1 MTNNNTYRMLNLFT
15 AVLPRRGAFQ
25 LLLAVALVGSG
36 VAVASFSR
44 GIVESDAHATAAP
57 SASGSPI
64 LPAVLLPTVVVRPE
78 PEIPTLATVTVRS
91 GDVGVQNERTAMR
104 VARLLPVHAVT
115 SFASAGSAGSGFGM
129 PYYSFGKPLHHG
141 TEE

>member
-1 MTNNNTYRMLNLFT
+1 MLNLLI
-15 AVLPRRGAFQ
+15 AVLPRRGACQ
-25 LLLAVALVGSG
+25 LLLAIALVGTG

-44 GIVESDAHATAAP
+44 GVAEANGPAATAS
-57 SASGSPI
+57 SASEPAQAI
-64 LPAVLLPTVVVRPE
+64 LPIVVLPTIVVHSE

-91 GDVGVQNERTAMR
+91 GEGRTNERPPIR
-104 VARLLPVHAVT
+104 ARLLPVHAVT
-115 SFASAGSAGSGFGM
+115 SFASTGSAGSGFGM